1 MNCKSIL
8 KNIFLFA
15 LLFNVAQIK
24 SQNLLVNGDFETG
37 TVVGFFS
44 NGAGYVRIFPPFTG
58 STTSGNW
65 AFTNDPQPMNTASFV
80 SGGDHTTG
88 SGLMLVFDGNTTG
101 GQQNFWE
108 AGNGGGGVCG
118 LTIGGTYTFSYWIK
132 SVYGNVTGNPT
143 PADIRVDILNANSV
157 TLVSGSTV
165 APPTSSGWQQVTYT
179 FVAAGNCANIKMY
192 NNNTSSDGNDF
203 AIDDIAV
210 IPPPVALSITT
221 SSNNPTCNNASDG
234 FIIGY
239 GVGGVQPYALY
250 NLTGTV
256 TANNTTGIFNGLPAG
271 PYTIKVTD
279 ANGATAQ
286 RNVTLVNPP
295 GITASAD
302 TAICLGQQ
310 TTLNASGSTSGYTWS
325 ASPNDTSLT
334 TPNIANPIVSPTQT
348 TTYTVTSTSNV
359 PVNLITNGNFS
370 SGNIA
375 FQSDYQFLAT
385 TLPAGTQKT
394 YGVTTNSNTWFA
406 GFSSCIDHSG
416 TGIMMVVDG
425 SVTNAGNDMVWGQT
439 VVVNPNQNYNFSF
452 WMQSVAQPN
461 PAQIRVVINGVTLG
475 TFTASTNN
483 CEWNNYAQ
491 GWNSGTATTAV
502 IELYDSTV
510 TASGNDFALDDITF
524 TTNNTCVLTDQVLVT
539 VNSLSPTITCGT
551 ATPTS
556 QVFNW
561 STVTGATNYT
571 ISYTINNGTPVNA
584 GNVNATT
591 YTIVGI
597 NPTDSIRITVTPN
610 GTGCFTA
617 ASLTCGSVPVCPQ
630 PNVSVTQQPT
640 CAVPTGIIE
649 FTSPL
654 NTSPLP
660 VPTEL
665 FISEVTDESVGSL
678 TYIEIYNGTGT
689 TKNLSNY
696 KIKVYNN
703 GNAFISPNCD
713 IQLSG
718 TLNNN
723 DVFVLGIGSAT
734 NQGGVSPD
742 LVVANCGAINEND
755 NIRLTS
761 NSNVEIDNWGRR
773 DGVDFTPA
781 NQAGYT
787 FRRLQTAPKPTNTW
801 NINDWTALDPQD
813 YTEVGNYVYQTS
825 NYEYSVN
832 GGTNYQSNPI
842 FTGLIPG
849 NYSAVIRD
857 IVSGCVSTPIPLV
870 LNPLPTVAPPTV
882 LPVTYCQNATAVPLT
897 ATPSAG
903 GTLNWYLTNNASE
916 TPLATVPTPST
927 VALGDTIYYVSQTI
941 GGCESVRVAITVRVT
956 NLPPNATPNLF
967 CANSTPTSAEFDFN
981 SIGQTNYTFSY
992 SIEGGTPVTGVIPT
1006 FPSSY
1011 IVNGLTGG
1019 QSVTLTI
1026 TWNGLC
1032 TTTRTATCFASC
1044 TSPTLITTAPAAVC
1058 SPNTVDLTL
1067 PAVTAGSTTGT
1078 TLTYWTNAAAT
1089 NPLANPN
1096 AVSAGGIYYIKS
1108 TIGTCSTIQS
1118 ISVTIHTTPVL
1129 SITNPP
1135 AVCAPSTVDITSP
1148 AVTAGS
1154 FGVGT
1159 LTYWTDSSATIPL
1172 ANPSAISSG
1181 GTYYIKA
1188 THVTCFDI
1196 EPVTVTINPSIN
1208 LVITNPTALCSGIA
1222 VAVDLTSPNVTLGST
1237 PGTLTY
1243 WTNSLATSVL
1253 NSPNAVTAGGTY
1265 YIKLTVG
1272 ICTEIKPVLV
1282 TINQSPTLVIT
1293 NPSPVCSPASIN
1305 LTAPTITVGSSSGTK
1320 TYWTDSAATIPLSNP
1335 NTITSSNVYY
1345 IKLANGSCFD
1355 IQPVTVTINPTPT
1368 LVITNPASVCS
1379 PATINLQAPAITAGS
1394 TGSGVLTYWTNLAAT
1409 NSLTNP
1415 NAVSSSGTY
1424 YIKSTVGDCFD
1435 IESVTVVVNPR
1446 NNPIFSSFGPY
1457 CEGVT
1462 IPALPTS
1469 SNNSIPGT
1477 WNPAIVDNTTTTTYT
1492 FTPNINQCAN
1502 TYPLQ
1507 IVIIPVVTP
1516 TVDIVE
1522 SCGSNAV
1529 TITSPLGNEYVYS
1542 LDSLPVQSSPF
1553 FNNLSAGNHSIVA
1566 IQTIANCISNPLNF
1580 TINAIANDVVVNSN
1594 PLPLEI
1600 CDLNNDGFGAF
1611 DLTSAISSIVGANT
1625 YTITYHETE
1634 DDANLDGTTIPNP
1647 SSYNSINPLTQTI
1660 YIRVEST
1667 ITSCFEVVELELIVN
1682 PTPEATIPDDLHLCD
1697 YTGAVGYEPFDL
1709 TLVIPQVLGSINPA
1723 THVVTFYND
1732 ATNAQQGINNITS
1745 TSGYINGIIN
1755 QETIYVRVET
1765 IATGCFDIVDFDII
1779 VDPLPLITTPNYP
1792 QYSLCDKD
1800 QTKIGYE
1807 IFDLNSKVVDILL
1820 GQTGM
1825 SVTFYPSLTDAQ
1837 NNTNSITNLNYEN
1850 IIQYVQTLGIRI
1862 TNTTTNCYV
1871 ISTMDIRVE
1880 PLPSPIPPIE
1890 PYTVCDDN
1898 QDGVS
1903 CAFDLTTLVA
1913 DLVQSANYTI
1923 TFHETQ
1929 DNANEGDNAIDTTVN
1944 YCNIDPFVQLLYVR
1958 AVDNLTGCW
1967 STLPIELNVNPS
1979 PSAPVNV
1986 PNIEVCDTD
1995 TNTQNAITN
2004 VNLAQQTAIVLAQ
2017 QPLPATSYVVTY
2029 HTNPTDAGTGNNE
2042 IVPITSYSASNGQ
2055 TIWVRVE
2062 NIATGCYNV
2071 GSFQVLINIPLIVAT
2086 PTPINECDDDAN
2098 PNDQFTNF
2106 DLTVRTIAPADHTLN
2121 YYPSLGQAQSNTNE
2135 ITTITNYTNTA
2146 PAVQTLGVKIT
2157 TPAGCVSYTTL
2168 NVRVLPIP
2176 EPLDPSA
2183 ATPEMVLPA
2192 ECENGTNSGQQILD
2206 LTLNE
2211 AYIKNGET
2219 TLELHYFPTLTDL
2232 ENNTNE
2238 LLTPNAALVG
2248 DTTLTGDPID
2258 LVQYVYIAVSSP
2270 NYTDYT
2276 GRDCFEIIK
2285 QGYIINPLPTVNTIT
2300 YRLCETA
2307 PIDQTEVFDLTTQTS
2322 DLLAGNA
2329 TTPSSTYSLSYYTDA
2344 SLSAVSQITT
2354 PSAFTNTSDPQI
2366 IYVVAT
2372 NNSTGCQS
2380 DVAQMTL
2387 AVEEAAFATGP
2398 QIVSTCDDY
2407 DNPYDGVYQLD
2418 LTSYADEILAGQN
2431 PAIFL
2436 VSYYTSQVDA
2446 IAGTNALSLAE
2457 AQLYTTDADVDTI
2470 WVKVENSS
2478 NTIVPVC
2485 YAITTIEIDIERY
2498 PNPIIDTE
2506 NGVNTICVNY
2516 ENDQV
2521 IRPLTLESGI
2531 TNPLDYTFEWFEGT
2545 STTVIGTD
2553 PNYIVNTAEASGATR
2568 SYTVKVTSISALG
2581 CSTTSEVFEV
2591 IQSGPAVVATGTTGY
2606 TVTNA
2611 FSDNQIITVTVEGY
2625 GTYQYSIDDGPR
2637 QDSNIFENVSFGEH
2651 TIYVWDTEGGIAY
2664 SCEVLEINNVQ
2675 IIDYPHYFTPN
2686 GDGIHDTWNIVG
2698 LSNQPTAKIYIFD
2711 RYGKLL
2717 KQISSTGDGWDGS
2730 YNGQPLP
2737 STDYWFSVEYLEQNV
2752 SKEFKAH
2759 FSLKR

>member
-1 MNCKSIL
+1 MNPRP
-8 KNIFLFA
+8 FA
-15 LLFNVAQIK
+15 NPTITDYALCDYTNPGDGEEVFTLNTKTAEIINGQVGLTVTYYETETDAQN
-24 SQNLLVNGDFETG
+24 QVNPLPNSYT
-37 TVVGFFS
+37 
-44 NGAGYVRIFPPFTG
+44 
-58 STTSGNW
+58 
-65 AFTNDPQPMNTASFV
+65 
-80 SGGDHTTG
+80 
-88 SGLMLVFDGNTTG
+88 NTTIG
-101 GQQNFWE
+101 APQ
-108 AGNGGGGVCG
+108 
-118 LTIGGTYTFSYWIK
+118 TIWI
-132 SVYGNVTGNPT
+132 
-143 PADIRVDILNANSV
+143 
-157 TLVSGSTV
+157 
-165 APPTSSGWQQVTYT
+165 
-179 FVAAGNCANIKMY
+179 NI
-192 NNNTSSDGNDF
+192 
-203 AIDDIAV
+203 
-210 IPPPVALSITT
+210 
-221 SSNNPTCNNASDG
+221 
-234 FIIGY
+234 
-239 GVGGVQPYALY
+239 
-250 NLTGTV
+250 
-256 TANNTTGIFNGLPAG
+256 
-271 PYTIKVTD
+271 
-279 ANGATAQ
+279 
-286 RNVTLVNPP
+286 RNVTTGCNSV
-295 GITASAD
+295 S
-302 TAICLGQQ
+302 
-310 TTLNASGSTSGYTWS
+310 SF
-325 ASPNDTSLT
+325 
-334 TPNIANPIVSPTQT
+334 NI
-348 TTYTVTSTSNV
+348 
-359 PVNLITNGNFS
+359 
-370 SGNIA
+370 
-375 FQSDYQFLAT
+375 
-385 TLPAGTQKT
+385 
-394 YGVTTNSNTWFA
+394 
-406 GFSSCIDHSG
+406 
-416 TGIMMVVDG
+416 
-425 SVTNAGNDMVWGQT
+425 
-439 VVVNPNQNYNFSF
+439 VVNPLP
-452 WMQSVAQPN
+452 VAVTPLPIFECSIGTSTTQADFDLTVN
-461 PAQIRVVINGVTLG
+461 ENVTTAGATGVT
-475 TFTASTNN
+475 
-483 CEWNNYAQ
+483 
-491 GWNSGTATTAV
+491 
-502 IELYDSTV
+502 V
-510 TASGNDFALDDITF
+510 TYYL
-524 TTNNTCVLTDQVLVT
+524 
-539 VNSLSPTITCGT
+539 SLSD
-551 ATPTS
+551 A
-556 QVFNW
+556 Q
-561 STVTGATNYT
+561 
-571 ISYTINNGTPVNA
+571 TPVNA
-584 GNVNATT
+584 
-591 YTIVGI
+591 I
-597 NPTDSIRITVTPN
+597 
-610 GTGCFTA
+610 
-617 ASLTCGSVPVCPQ
+617 
-630 PNVSVTQQPT
+630 
-640 CAVPTGIIE
+640 
-649 FTSPL
+649 
-654 NTSPLP
+654 
-660 VPTEL
+660 
-665 FISEVTDESVGSL
+665 
-678 TYIEIYNGTGT
+678 
-689 TKNLSNY
+689 
-696 KIKVYNN
+696 
-703 GNAFISPNCD
+703 
-713 IQLSG
+713 
-718 TLNNN
+718 
-723 DVFVLGIGSAT
+723 
-734 NQGGVSPD
+734 
-742 LVVANCGAINEND
+742 
-755 NIRLTS
+755 
-761 NSNVEIDNWGRR
+761 
-773 DGVDFTPA
+773 
-781 NQAGYT
+781 
-787 FRRLQTAPKPTNTW
+787 
-801 NINDWTALDPQD
+801 
-813 YTEVGNYVYQTS
+813 
-825 NYEYSVN
+825 
-832 GGTNYQSNPI
+832 
-842 FTGLIPG
+842 
-849 NYSAVIRD
+849 
-857 IVSGCVSTPIPLV
+857 
-870 LNPLPTVAPPTV
+870 
-882 LPVTYCQNATAVPLT
+882 
-897 ATPSAG
+897 
-903 GTLNWYLTNNASE
+903 
-916 TPLATVPTPST
+916 
-927 VALGDTIYYVSQTI
+927 
-941 GGCESVRVAITVRVT
+941 
-956 NLPPNATPNLF
+956 
-967 CANSTPTSAEFDFN
+967 
-981 SIGQTNYTFSY
+981 
-992 SIEGGTPVTGVIPT
+992 
-1006 FPSSY
+1006 
-1011 IVNGLTGG
+1011 
-1019 QSVTLTI
+1019 
-1026 TWNGLC
+1026 
-1032 TTTRTATCFASC
+1032 
-1044 TSPTLITTAPAAVC
+1044 TSPT
-1058 SPNTVDLTL
+1058 
-1067 PAVTAGSTTGT
+1067 
-1078 TLTYWTNAAAT
+1078 
-1089 NPLANPN
+1089 
-1096 AVSAGGIYYIKS
+1096 
-1108 TIGTCSTIQS
+1108 
-1118 ISVTIHTTPVL
+1118 
-1129 SITNPP
+1129 
-1135 AVCAPSTVDITSP
+1135 
-1148 AVTAGS
+1148 
-1154 FGVGT
+1154 
-1159 LTYWTDSSATIPL
+1159 
-1172 ANPSAISSG
+1172 
-1181 GTYYIKA
+1181 
-1188 THVTCFDI
+1188 
-1196 EPVTVTINPSIN
+1196 
-1208 LVITNPTALCSGIA
+1208 
-1222 VAVDLTSPNVTLGST
+1222 
-1237 PGTLTY
+1237 
-1243 WTNSLATSVL
+1243 
-1253 NSPNAVTAGGTY
+1253 
-1265 YIKLTVG
+1265 
-1272 ICTEIKPVLV
+1272 
-1282 TINQSPTLVIT
+1282 
-1293 NPSPVCSPASIN
+1293 
-1305 LTAPTITVGSSSGTK
+1305 
-1320 TYWTDSAATIPLSNP
+1320 
-1335 NTITSSNVYY
+1335 
-1345 IKLANGSCFD
+1345 
-1355 IQPVTVTINPTPT
+1355 
-1368 LVITNPASVCS
+1368 
-1379 PATINLQAPAITAGS
+1379 
-1394 TGSGVLTYWTNLAAT
+1394 
-1409 NSLTNP
+1409 
-1415 NAVSSSGTY
+1415 
-1424 YIKSTVGDCFD
+1424 
-1435 IESVTVVVNPR
+1435 
-1446 NNPIFSSFGPY
+1446 
-1457 CEGVT
+1457 
-1462 IPALPTS
+1462 
-1469 SNNSIPGT
+1469 
-1477 WNPAIVDNTTTTTYT
+1477 T
-1492 FTPNINQCAN
+1492 F
-1502 TYPLQ
+1502 
-1507 IVIIPVVTP
+1507 
-1516 TVDIVE
+1516 
-1522 SCGSNAV
+1522 
-1529 TITSPLGNEYVYS
+1529 LGN
-1542 LDSLPVQSSPF
+1542 
-1553 FNNLSAGNHSIVA
+1553 
-1566 IQTIANCISNPLNF
+1566 
-1580 TINAIANDVVVNSN
+1580 
-1594 PLPLEI
+1594 
-1600 CDLNNDGFGAF
+1600 DG
-1611 DLTSAISSIVGANT
+1611 
-1625 YTITYHETE
+1625 
-1634 DDANLDGTTIPNP
+1634 
-1647 SSYNSINPLTQTI
+1647 QTI
-1660 YIRVEST
+1660 YIRVEYTATGCYSTTTQLLRVTEGPTANVPQPLNYCDPNNDGFGIFDLDST
-1667 ITSCFEVVELELIVN
+1667 ITAITGGQAGVTVTFHETETDAEIGANAKTSPYANIDINQQTIYVRVFYTTTGCSNFVELQLIVN

-1709 TLVIPQVLGSINPA
+1709 TLVIPQVLGTINPA
-1723 THVVTFYND
+1723 THVITFYND
-1732 ATNAQQGINNITS
+1732 ATNAQQGINSITA
-1745 TSGYINGIIN
+1745 TSGYINGMIN

-1837 NNTNSITNLNYEN
+1837 NNTNAITNLNYEN
-1850 IIQYVQTLGIRI
+1850 TAIYVQTLGIRI

-2042 IVPITSYSASNGQ
+2042 IVNTSSYSASNGQ

-2219 TLELHYFPTLTDL
+2219 TLELHYFPTLADL

-2329 TTPSSTYSLSYYTDA
+2329 TTPISTYSLSYYTDA

-2418 LTSYADEILAGQN
+2418 LTDLSDEILAGQN

-2498 PNPIIDTE
+2498 PNPIIDTD

-2591 IQSGPAVVATGTTGY
+2591 IQSGPAVVAAGTTGY